1 MKDRNEDRKRALDD
15 IDTNEEDLDLNPE
28 EEQDA
33 EYDINQE
40 DKLALGQDDL
50 SLDGGEDEELL
61 LQREDPVDFTG
72 EDLDIPGSE
81 LDDEQERIGKEDE
94 ENNHYSLGSEDNE
107 NLERGD
113 S

>member
-15 IDTNEEDLDLNPE
+15 IDPNEEDLDLNPE
-28 EEQDA
+28 EEKDA